1 MINTQK
7 KMLKMIIREQVE
19 TIILEE
25 GFGEKIEQATKKIAA
40 GVLKKLVGSIS
51 KISDVQNNP
60 AVQELMSTINQSGI
74 KLELPKEA
82 QQLVAISK
90 KLESETPQAKQALT
104 ENVDRLSLYRTLK
117 KIDRSHKTV
126 INESLGIVAIAG
138 LTLSTITLL
147 SWVGKSIAWIGEK
160 MKWETAKSFG
170 HTMEHFF
177 HDLET
182 SIHGLVPNKLSY
194 FVYKTFWEKDKG
206 ASLSSILGKNAAA
219 HKDLEEG
226 KMLDESEWEI
236 NGTLRPAIESTL
248 FKVAL
253 IVLLIPT
260 IVGAIHSFGTL
271 LGAIEAGAGVVKA
284 REITQGL
291 DAAATIATG

>member
-1 MINTQK
+1 
-7 KMLKMIIREQVE
+7 MLKMIIREQVE
-19 TIILEE
+19 TIILVE

-40 GVLKKLVGSIS
+40 GVLKKLVGSIG
-51 KISDVQNNP
+51 KISDVQKNP

-206 ASLSSILGKNAAA
+206 ASLSSILGKNSAAQ
-219 HKDLEEG
+219 KDLEEG

-284 REITQGL
+284 KEIVQGL

>member
-40 GVLKKLVGSIS
+40 GVLKKLVGSIG
-51 KISDVQNNP
+51 KISDVQKNP

-170 HTMEHFF
+170 NTMEHFF

-219 HKDLEEG
+219 QKDLEEG

-271 LGAIEAGAGVVKA
+271 LGAIEAGAGLVKA
-284 REITQGL
+284 KEIVQGL

>member
-1 MINTQK
+1 
-7 KMLKMIIREQVE
+7 MLKMIIREQVE

-40 GVLKKLVGSIS
+40 GVLKKLVGSIG
-51 KISDVQNNP
+51 KISDVQKNP

-219 HKDLEEG
+219 QKDLEEG

-260 IVGAIHSFGTL
+260 SVGAIHSFGTL
-271 LGAIEAGAGVVKA
+271 LGAIEAGAGLVKA
-284 REITQGL
+284 KEIVQGL

>member
-7 KMLKMIIREQVE
+7 TMLKMIIREQVE
-19 TIILEE
+19 SIILEE
-25 GFGEKIEQATKKIAA
+25 GFGEKIEQATKKVAA
-40 GVLKKLVGSIS
+40 GVLKKLVGSIG
-51 KISDVQNNP
+51 KISDVQKNP

-126 INESLGIVAIAG
+126 INESLGIVAIAS

-206 ASLSSILGKNAAA
+206 ASLSSILGKNSAA

-236 NGTLRPAIESTL
+236 NGTLRPAVESTL

-271 LGAIEAGAGVVKA
+271 LGAIEAGAGVIKA

>member
-1 MINTQK
+1 
-7 KMLKMIIREQVE
+7 
-19 TIILEE
+19 
-25 GFGEKIEQATKKIAA
+25 
-40 GVLKKLVGSIS
+40 
-51 KISDVQNNP
+51 
-60 AVQELMSTINQSGI
+60 VQELMSTINKSGI

-82 QQLVAISK
+82 QQLVAMSK

-104 ENVDRLSLYRTLK
+104 ESAGSLSLYKTVK
-117 KIDRSHKTV
+117 KINNESGKVV
-126 INESLGIVAIAG
+126 INESVGIVGLVG
-138 LTLSTITLL
+138 LTLSAITFL
-147 SWVGKSIAWIGEK
+147 SWVGKSIAWIGDK

-206 ASLSSILGKNAAA
+206 ASLTNILGKNAEV
-219 HKDLEEG
+219 HKELEEG

-236 NGTLRPAIESTL
+236 NHTLRPAVESTL

-260 IVGAIHSFGTL
+260 IIGAIHSFGTL
-271 LGAIEAGAGVVKA
+271 LGTIEAGAGVVKGV
-284 REITQGL
+284 EIAQGAK
-291 DAAATIATG
+291 AAATIAGA